1 MEHATPD
8 DKPEASKPV
17 NWHSGWRF
25 WVTIAVTF
33 LAVKLIGPV
42 AAVVAAVLF
51 FWLQP
56 KRGTGIALLASVAAA
71 TAVSVVLS
79 VALLSGS
86 ADSQPPQQPAQMQQP
101 AQQAPAQG
109 VSPNNPFTDPNY
121 GKELLQKQ
129 Q

>member
-56 KRGTGIALLASVAAA
+56 KRGTGIALLAAVAAG

-79 VALLSGS
+79 VALISGS

-101 AQQAPAQG
+101 AQQAPASDDEWWKKG
-109 VSPNNPFTDPNY
+109 STLVR
-121 GKELLQKQ
+121 
-129 Q
+129 